1 VAGYLAMAAVVFAVN
16 LLPAFGPPTWAVLVL
31 FHLTRDLA
39 PVPLVLVGALAAATG
54 RLVLAMGTRR
64 LKPWLPQ
71 RYVANAESAGRL
83 VTERR
88 RAAITGLALF
98 AISPLPSAQLFEA
111 AGLAGVR
118 LVPLTAAFFVGRLV
132 SYSIYVAGA
141 AALKETNLGQLVADS
156 LRSPWGIAVEVLLL
170 AGLVLLGRV
179 DWSRFAPQDDNGTP
193 SSASSSTDG
202 T

>member
-1 VAGYLAMAAVVFAVN
+1 MAGYLQLAAVVFAIN

-31 FHLTRDLA
+31 FHFSRDLA
-39 PVPLVLVGALAAATG
+39 PVPLVLVGALAAASG
-54 RLVLAMGTRR
+54 RLVLAMATRR
-64 LKPWLPQ
+64 LKPWLPKK
-71 RYVANAESAGRL
+71 YVANAEAAGRL

-88 RAAITGLALF
+88 RAAVTGLALF

-118 LVPLTAAFFVGRLV
+118 LVPLTLAFFAGRLV

-141 AALKETNLGQLVADS
+141 AALKETDLGQLVADS
-156 LRSPWGIAVEVLLL
+156 LRSPWGIAVEVVLLV
-170 AGLVLLGRV
+170 GLVLLGRV
-179 DWSRFAPQDDNGTP
+179 DWSRFARHDDNGTP